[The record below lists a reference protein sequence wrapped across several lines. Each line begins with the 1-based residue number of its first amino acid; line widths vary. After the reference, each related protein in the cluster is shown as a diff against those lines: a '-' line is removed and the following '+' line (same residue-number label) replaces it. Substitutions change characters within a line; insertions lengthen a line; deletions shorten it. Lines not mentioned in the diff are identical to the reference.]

1 MKRST
6 SYLFYLLL
14 LCFSLTQYSAAAA
27 NSVLENAKRQLA
39 LLDSST
45 EENRVLRDIYL
56 LTIDTYSE
64 ISETEDNIESFKRS
78 LKNLPEKT
86 KQLQQQLA
94 NEQQQTTFNVEQKS
108 LAELELELTELQSTE
123 LELKQ
128 NRNQID
134 NEINVYSKKPVKLR
148 EDLTQLKLR
157 QTQEVVTQLAAQRQ
171 LEDVLFSLNNL
182 KTQAINLELLVIP
195 LQIEHDRLRLSWTDA
210 ELVTLAKKI
219 RVYQDT
225 IQELR
230 QSETDELLQKSNASE
245 ESKDNP
251 AAISAIIQRNNN
263 LSEQLRRSVANNTAS
278 VNQLRILEQQLS
290 LLQQSY
296 KVIQQQLQVG
306 GNTFGIELKNFSQ
319 RFSAPSINNNTE
331 EKISAIRLQNIELNQ
346 LKLDIAIDTIDTST
360 WSKPS
365 LADLEDLQLTSLSLI
380 SNLQKAYT
388 RELDELS
395 KLSTVEEQIKQQLN
409 QGHSL
414 LTEYL
419 LWLPS
424 VPTIDL
430 NWFAVFKNA
439 SKLQIHNTMTAV
451 KELQLN
457 ASEQWLRWLLF
468 AFALSILSINLV
480 NYQRRHEKDWS
491 RQIGNVVHDKFSRTL
506 RILLLAPLITI
517 PLPLFIFILVNKI
530 IVIENSYTVF
540 INNIFCLSLW
550 MYLTFIYWLKR
561 PYGLFIS
568 HLDISEEFCVRL
580 KKLLPPLYVFGAP
593 LSWLLM
599 YFDNIASQELH
610 SGLGRLVYIC
620 MALLAGSFWAAL
632 WKVSPHLSI
641 GTAHIS
647 WWKNAKLWLASL
659 VVIHAGLVV
668 AGLFGYLFTGA
679 VIMSVILA
687 ITTILFT
694 IFIFYRLGVRWLLIA
709 ERNITFNKAKTRRNE
724 ILAARE
730 KNEEVPPLEEDY
742 LGIKSVSEQAIVL
755 LKAICFGLIFI
766 TMWLFVKNYLPS
778 LDILDK
784 ITLWNN
790 NITTVSG
797 VISESISL
805 ADVITSSFIIGIT
818 ILAAYNLPGLLELL
832 VLRHMDLTPG
842 TGYAITTIT
851 RYILIII
858 CVLAGA
864 SQIGVEWAKLQW
876 LVAAMGVGLGF
887 GLQEIV
893 ANFVSGI
900 IILFEKPVRIGD
912 TVTIGGVTGKVTKIK
927 IRATTISDWDRK
939 EVIIPNKT
947 FVTDQLINWSLSD
960 AITRVI
966 INVGVAFRSD
976 TDHVHK
982 IILSCVQANARV
994 LDDPAPEVFFTTF
1007 GKSTLDF
1014 ELRFFVANLADRN
1027 PAIHEINQH
1036 INRAFVENDIRI
1048 AFPQMDIH
1056 LHRGKD
1062 KDKDK
1067 DKNLKLS

>member
-1 MKRST
+1 MLRST
-6 SYLFYLLL
+6 RYFFYLLI
-14 LCFSLTQYSAAAA
+14 LCFSLSQYTLAET

-39 LLDSST
+39 SLDSST
-45 EENRVLRDIYL
+45 EENRTLREIYL
-56 LTIDTYSE
+56 QTIDTYSE
-64 ISETEDNIESFKRS
+64 IDETEENIEAFKKS
-78 LKNLPEKT
+78 LKSLPEQT
-86 KQLQQQLA
+86 RQLQQQLA
-94 NEQQQTTFNVEQKS
+94 NAQPQTNFDLGQQS
-108 LAELELELTELQSTE
+108 LPVLELALTGLQSTQ
-123 LELKQ
+123 LELQQ
-128 NRNQID
+128 NRNQIE
-134 NEINVYSKKPVKLR
+134 NEINVDSKKPIKLR
-148 EDLTQLKLR
+148 DELTQLKRKLN
-157 QTQEVVTQLAAQRQ
+157 QETTAQLEEQRQ
-171 LEDVLFSLNNL
+171 LEDILFSLNNL

-195 LQIEHDRLRLSWTDA
+195 LQIEHDRLRLSWTDT
-210 ELVTLAKKI
+210 ELANLAKKI

-225 IQELR
+225 IQQLR
-230 QSETDELLQKSNASE
+230 KNETDELLQKSTANE

-251 AAISAIIQRNNN
+251 EAITHIILRNNN
-263 LSEQLRRSVANNTAS
+263 LSEQLRQSVASNTAS

-296 KVIQQQLQVG
+296 KVIQQQLQVD
-306 GNTFGIELKNFSQ
+306 GNTLGIELKNFSQ
-319 RFSAPSINNNTE
+319 RFSASLTNNNTD

-346 LKLDIAIDTIDTST
+346 LKLDIAIDTIDTSN
-360 WSKPS
+360 WSQVS
-365 LADLEDLQLTSLSLI
+365 LQDLEDLQLTSLNLI

-395 KLSTVEEQIKQQLN
+395 KLATVEKQIKLQLR
-409 QGHSL
+409 QGKSL

-430 NWFAVFKNA
+430 NWFSVFKKA
-439 SKLQIHNTMTAV
+439 SEMQISNTMQTIR
-451 KELQLN
+451 ELQVN
-457 ASEQWLRWLLF
+457 DTRQWLRWLFF
-468 AFALSILSINLV
+468 AAALTILAINLAK
-480 NYQRRHEKDWS
+480 YQRSHEKEWS

-506 RILLLAPLITI
+506 RMLILAPIINIPIPLLA
-517 PLPLFIFILVNKI
+517 FILTNKVM
-530 IVIENSYTVF
+530 VIDNSYTVF
-540 INNIFCLSLW
+540 INHIFCLSLW

-580 KKLLPPLYVFGAP
+580 KKLLPPLYILGAP
-593 LSWLLM
+593 LSWVLM

-610 SGLGRLVYIC
+610 SGLGRLVYIA

-632 WKVSPHLSI
+632 WKVSPHISALS
-641 GTAHIS
+641 AKIS
-647 WWKNAKLWLASL
+647 WWKNAKLWLALL
-659 VVIHAGLVV
+659 VSIHVALVV

-687 ITTILFT
+687 ITIILFT
-694 IFIFYRLGVRWLLIA
+694 IFIIYRLGVRWLLIA
-709 ERNITFNKAKTRRNE
+709 ERNISFDKAKTRRNE
-724 ILAARE
+724 ILEARE
-730 KNEEVPPLEEDY
+730 KNEDVPPLEEDY

-755 LKAICFGLIFI
+755 LKALCFGLIFI
-766 TMWLFVKNYLPS
+766 AMWLFVKNYLPS
-778 LDILDK
+778 LDVLDK

-790 NITTVSG
+790 NVTTVSG
-797 VISESISL
+797 VITESISL
-805 ADVITSSFIIGIT
+805 ADILTSGFIIGIT

-832 VLRHMDLTPG
+832 VLRHIDLTPG

-851 RYILIII
+851 RYILIMV

-864 SQIGVEWAKLQW
+864 SQLGVEWSKLQW

-966 INVGVAFRSD
+966 INVGVLLLKYFLPLL
-976 TDHVHK
+976 VK
-982 IILSCVQANARV
+982 V
-994 LDDPAPEVFFTTF
+994 P
-1007 GKSTLDF
+1007 STLNYVF
-1014 ELRFFVANLADRN
+1014 
-1027 PAIHEINQH
+1027 
-1036 INRAFVENDIRI
+1036 
-1048 AFPQMDIH
+1048 
-1056 LHRGKD
+1056 
-1062 KDKDK
+1062 
-1067 DKNLKLS
+1067 LSLI